1 MGCEMSRESGKLNEE
16 AAILSVEKLLAFENI
31 DCKEIDNAFSRFA
44 SGNYIKPRQLEVA
57 FETLRIPVNS
67 MKNPPMCDF
76 LKALEEGEKGY
87 PLKKMVCCG
96 ILLGKGTPKEKGELF
111 MNNYDRDCSGEIDA
125 EEFKFMINDMYDVSV
140 KTFIEVAKV
149 NDKQMIDILNEYGKR
164 FKRAQKLFHIY
175 VQFIM
180 TMGKENEIITRNNF
194 LETFE
199 DPSMINLSSTSGI
212 RKMILELYNIQGT

>member
-1 MGCEMSRESGKLNEE
+1 MTRESGKLSEE
-16 AAILSVEKLLAFENI
+16 ASIISVEKLLGFDSI

-57 FETLRIPVNS
+57 FETIRIPASSIKNS
-67 MKNPPMCDF
+67 PMSDF
-76 LKALEEGEKGY
+76 LRNLEDGEKGY

-96 ILLGKGTPKEKGELF
+96 ILLGKGTPKDKGELF
-111 MNNYDRDCSGEIDA
+111 MNNYDRDCSGEIDSD
-125 EEFKFMINDMYDVSV
+125 EFKFMINDMFDISV
-140 KTFIEVAKV
+140 KCLIDATKKY
-149 NDKQMIDILNEYGKR
+149 DRQMVDLLNEYGK
-164 FKRAQKLFHIY
+164 KLKKSEKLFHIY

-199 DPSMINLSSTSGI
+199 DPSMINLSTAAGI
-212 RKMILELYNIQGT
+212 RKMILELYSMQGN